1 MSPALRRLY
10 ALWHQPGQDMD
21 AAWWAALDLASWRE
35 PYAQQPLLRPPL
47 DDLIARRLGQAG
59 AAPPLPAIAEP
70 LLADEQRREAL
81 CMALGLWALRCPD
94 YVLLKP
100 YREALS
106 SRLDGRALAQLQ
118 ALLPLEGTRA
128 DLTPAMLPARACE
141 IGAAWLADAAAPA
154 LRLCRLLW
162 PPSTLLAPP
171 QPVEP
176 VLQKLLRWL

>member
-1 MSPALRRLY
+1 MNPARRRLH
-10 ALWHQPGQDMD
+10 ALWHQPGQEMD

-47 DDLIARRLGQAG
+47 DDLIASRLGQAG
-59 AAPPLPAIAEP
+59 AAPPLSALAEP
-70 LLADEQRREAL
+70 LLADDARREAL
-81 CMALGLWALRCPD
+81 SMALGLWALRCPD

-106 SRLDGRALAQLQ
+106 NRLDGRALAQLQ
-118 ALLPLEGTRA
+118 ALLPLESARA
-128 DLTPAMLPARACE
+128 DLTPATLPARACE

-162 PPSTLLAPP
+162 PPSALLAPP